1 MPYFD
6 IDNGRLH
13 YRRMGN
19 GPALLLAFHGYG
31 ETADVFAMFE
41 PHLRHRYTILSIDLP
56 HHGSSEWPEGRKLL
70 PDDLAA
76 LATEAAT
83 LHGVARVSL
92 MGYSIG
98 ARVCLAMLKAAP
110 DKIDTVLLMAADG
123 LSINPWYYFVT
134 RTLMGKA
141 LFSGFLSNP
150 STSLQLANLLQRLQV
165 ISGSYF
171 KLTAQVLQHAATRD
185 QLRRTW
191 PCLSRLVYRP
201 AELRTVISE
210 HNTKLLLFMG
220 SRDRVLPPQLGER
233 FTKGLN
239 SAQSFVLDKGH
250 RIFDAANASHIA
262 QHLLQ

>member
-31 ETADVFAMFE
+31 ETADVFAVFE
-41 PHLRHRYTILSIDLP
+41 PHLQQRYTILSIDLP
-56 HHGSSEWPEGRKLL
+56 HHGSSDWPEGRQLL
-70 PDDLAA
+70 PHDLAT
-76 LATEAAT
+76 LATQAAT
-83 LHGVARVSL
+83 LHGVGRVSL

-98 ARVCLAMLKAAP
+98 ARVCLALLKAAP
-110 DKIDTVLLMAADG
+110 EKIDTVLLMAADG
-123 LSINPWYYFVT
+123 LTVNPWYYFVT
-134 RTLMGKA
+134 RTLLGKA
-141 LFSGFLSNP
+141 LFSVFLSNP
-150 STSLQLANLLQRLQV
+150 SSSLQLANVLQRLHI
-165 ISGSYF
+165 ISGAYF

-185 QLRRTW
+185 QLRRAW

-201 AELRTVISE
+201 TVLRGVISA
-210 HNTKLLLFMG
+210 HNTRVVVIMG

-239 SAQSFVLDKGH
+239 SAQFFVLDKGH
-250 RIFDAANASHIA
+250 RIFDAANASEIA
-262 QHLLQ
+262 RHLLQ